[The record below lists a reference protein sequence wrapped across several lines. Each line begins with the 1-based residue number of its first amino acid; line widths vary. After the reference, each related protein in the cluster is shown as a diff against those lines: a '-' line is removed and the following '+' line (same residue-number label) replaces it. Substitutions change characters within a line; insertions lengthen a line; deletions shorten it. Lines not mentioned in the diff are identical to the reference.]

1 MQALIHVFRWVL
13 LATVPSCILIALI
26 LLVKK
31 VFDRRVSASFHYG
44 IWFLLIVRLLI
55 PFTPQSPASALNLI
69 APFTSAVQSSGA
81 PGSGIGS
88 SLSNPISA
96 KKKITSIQPSPAKPK
111 KATTTEETVVS
122 GATPLE
128 SLLAA
133 VWLAGVL
140 FSLIDM
146 MALNRRFLARLKD
159 TVPTEDGRTREL
171 TEQCKTLLHI
181 STDIPVSYTDLV
193 GTPSLYGVLH
203 PRLLIPE
210 RLIGKLSDPELK
222 YILLHE
228 LAHYKRRDIPVIWAT
243 SVVKSLYWFNPLVW
257 YAFYRMRLDCEN
269 ACDALVMSHVGGEE
283 QNDYGHLLLRLLEIN
298 AMPKAAPNGAA
309 MVSKVNKTQ
318 LKRRIIMIA
327 NFKNSAPRRIL
338 LSVALA
344 ALLGITGMT
353 GAQQTTAQ
361 AADINPIPA
370 LRQSTVMPTTATDAA
385 SYWAETLA
393 QRDGAARFAILS
405 DDLKQ
410 KEWPTYH
417 ENYCTIGGSSP
428 WVVDYKVSE
437 KGTSNSGTDCRIDY
451 RFTDSTSI
459 IYTGSETI
467 TVKQSGQNWFVVR
480 HKDVDYDGFPE
491 LTETTEKLKSTIH
504 YPPAPKILP
513 SKTAQGTA
521 EWWAEGFQQRNSTYR
536 MASLGTDLRRQIGIK
551 PNARY
556 DQGWG
561 WDVSASGS
569 KVTGYT
575 VEAISQSVNNAQ
587 FRINYQLTNTA
598 GKPFRRSETITLQR
612 DGHHD
617 STWGITKYGSLNAG

>member
-1 MQALIHVFRWVL
+1 ML
-13 LATVPSCILIALI
+13 
-26 LLVKK
+26 
-31 VFDRRVSASFHYG
+31 
-44 IWFLLIVRLLI
+44 
-55 PFTPQSPASALNLI
+55 
-69 APFTSAVQSSGA
+69 
-81 PGSGIGS
+81 
-88 SLSNPISA
+88 
-96 KKKITSIQPSPAKPK
+96 
-111 KATTTEETVVS
+111 
-122 GATPLE
+122 
-128 SLLAA
+128 
-133 VWLAGVL
+133 
-140 FSLIDM
+140 
-146 MALNRRFLARLKD
+146 ALNRRFLAGLKD
-159 TVPTEDGRTREL
+159 AVPTDDDRTLEL
-171 TEQCKTLLHI
+171 TDQCKALLHI
-181 STDIPVSYTDLV
+181 STDIPVSYTSLV

-210 RLIGKLSDPELK
+210 RLAGKLSGPELK

-228 LAHYKRRDIPVIWAT
+228 LAHYKRKDIPVIWVT

-257 YAFYRMRLDCEN
+257 YSFYRMRLDCEN
-269 ACDALVMSHVGGEE
+269 ACDAFVMSHIGGEE
-283 QNDYGHLLLRLLEIN
+283 QNGYGRLLLRLLEIN
-298 AMPKAAPNGAA
+298 AMSKAAPNGAA
-309 MVSKVNKTQ
+309 MVSKGNKMQ
-318 LKRRIIMIA
+318 LKRRITMIA
-327 NFKNSAPRRIL
+327 NFKNSTPRRIL

-344 ALLGITGMT
+344 ALIGITGMT
-353 GAQQTTAQ
+353 GAQKTSAQT
-361 AADINPIPA
+361 ADVNPIPA

-428 WVVDYKVSE
+428 WVVDYKVST
-437 KGTSNSGTDCRIDY
+437 KGASKSGTDCRIDY
-451 RFTDSTSI
+451 RFTDSTRT

-467 TVKQSGQNWFVVR
+467 TVKQSGPNWFVVR

-491 LTETTEKLKSTIH
+491 LTEATEELKDDGQ

-536 MASLGTDLRRQIGIK
+536 MASLGTDLRRQIGIR

-556 DQGWG
+556 DRGWG
-561 WDVSASGS
+561 WDVSASGP
-569 KVTGYT
+569 KVLGYT
-575 VEAISQSVNNAQ
+575 VETISQSANNAQ

-598 GKPFRRSETITLQR
+598 GKPFRRSETITLKR

-617 STWGITKYGSLNAG
+617 NTWGITKYGSLSAG